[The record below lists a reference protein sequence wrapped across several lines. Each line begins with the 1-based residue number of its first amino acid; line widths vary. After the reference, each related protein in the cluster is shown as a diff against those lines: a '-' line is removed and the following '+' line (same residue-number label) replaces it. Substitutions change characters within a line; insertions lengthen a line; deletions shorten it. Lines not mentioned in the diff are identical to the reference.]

1 MTMKKISIL
10 ILFIALISLGCSLP
24 GLAGILPAA
33 LQQPTA
39 SSPLVES
46 PINPAAT
53 TRPLQPASPTP
64 AGLAAQLPPITSTVG
79 ISNSL
84 DSKPWGSYP
93 GPKDPSDIDIPAPMG
108 LIPQPSGQV
117 NILLL
122 GSDLRPSDGGFR
134 TDTML
139 LLTLNP
145 TLGTANITSFPR
157 DLYVYIPGWTVQR
170 INTAQQHGNFQ
181 LTQATF
187 EYNFGVR
194 PDHYVLI
201 NFQSFREVVD
211 SLGGIDV
218 EVEQRMSDQ
227 RDGYGDYTV
236 TSGLHH
242 MDGDLALWYAR
253 ARYASDDFHRN
264 QRQQEVILAI
274 FKKLVSLDAIRKA
287 PKMYDI
293 YHRNVTT
300 DMSLSDLTPLIPLA
314 TKLSDASTIHRYAI
328 TRDEVIPWRNSI
340 SAQVLIPNYPAIKAI
355 MEQALNSASSG

>member
-1 MTMKKISIL
+1 MSTKKISAL
-10 ILFIALISLGCSLP
+10 VLLIALISLGCSLP
-24 GLAGILPAA
+24 GLAGTIPAT
-33 LQQPTA
+33 LQQRAAGTTLVGSPT
-39 SSPLVES
+39 
-46 PINPAAT
+46 NPVAT
-53 TRPLQPASPTP
+53 TTPFKPLSPTP
-64 AGLAAQLPPITSTVG
+64 TYLPTITSTVG
-79 ISNSL
+79 ISRSL
-84 DSKPWGSYP
+84 ADKPWGSYP
-93 GPKDPSDIDIPAPMG
+93 GPEDPSDIEIPIPMG

-134 TDTML
+134 TDTIL

-157 DLYVYIPGWTVQR
+157 DLYVYIPGWTIQR

-181 LTQATF
+181 LTQTTF

-218 EVEQRMSDQ
+218 KVEQSMTDQ

-236 TSGLHH
+236 SAGLHP
-242 MDGDLALWYAR
+242 MDGELALWYAR
-253 ARYASDDFHRN
+253 ARYASDDFYRN
-264 QRQQEVILAI
+264 RRQQEVILAI
-274 FKKLVSLDAIRKA
+274 FEKLVSLDAITKA

-293 YHRNVTT
+293 YHQNVTT

-314 TKLSDASTIHRYAI
+314 TELSDTSHIHRYAI
-328 TRDEVIPWRNSI
+328 TRDVVIPWENSTG
-340 SAQVLIPNYPAIKAI
+340 AQVLIPNYPAIKAI
-355 MEQALNSASSG
+355 LLQALNSSLSG